1 MGKLLN
7 TGYIAIIVAGV
18 VRYLMARNSGMPF
31 FEMSM
36 LQKWELW
43 FYGASIFWFLLAFWN
58 TFIRRR
64 CPECRSSEYS
74 FNGSEEI
81 DRWVGS
87 KKVREKVGKDTYA
100 DRHVTTTFAKIRSDF
115 QCLKCG
121 NSWSEAVKQEVK

>member
-7 TGYIAIIVAGV
+7 VGYIAIIIAGI
-18 VRYLMARNSGMPF
+18 VRYLVAKNSGIPF
-31 FEMSM
+31 FETSF
-36 LQKWELW
+36 LQEWELW
-43 FYGASIFWFLLAFWN
+43 FYGASVFWFLLAFWH

-64 CPECRSSEYS
+64 CPKCRSYEYS

-100 DRHVTTTFAKIRSDF
+100 ERHVTTTFAKIRSDF
-115 QCLKCG
+115 HCLKCG
-121 NSWSEAVKQEVK
+121 KSWSETVKQEVN